1 MKKISAIFLFFV
13 MMLCSSGFYIAWHIS
28 LQSVRYS
35 QRAIISNSVF
45 NKDKVIEFVISLN
58 DTKKNTGFTYEDEDE
73 NEFEYKGQM
82 YDIISKKTSGDS
94 IYINCISDKEE
105 DHLKDVA
112 IHQIIKA
119 ENNTSG
125 NQLPILKF
133 SLDQFIHNFN
143 NNNIVFFIE
152 KNAQFYKKYNTGN
165 LSSPYLNTVSPPPW
179 VSA

>member
-13 MMLCSSGFYIAWHIS
+13 MMLCSNGFYIAWHIS

-45 NKDKVIEFVISLN
+45 NKDKVIEFVFSIN
-58 DTKKNTGFTYEDEDE
+58 DAKKNKDFIDEDE

-82 YDIISKKTSGDS
+82 YDVISQKISGDS
-94 IYINCISDKEE
+94 IYIICISDKEE

-112 IHQIIKA
+112 ARQVIKT
-119 ENNTSG
+119 ETNTTG
-125 NQLPILKF
+125 NQLPLLKF

-143 NNNIVFFIE
+143 NNNITFFLE
-152 KNAQFYKKYNTGN
+152 KNARSYKKYKTGN
-165 LSSPYLNTVSPPPW
+165 LPLPYCNTASPPPW

>member
-1 MKKISAIFLFFV
+1 ML
-13 MMLCSSGFYIAWHIS
+13 LCSSGFYIAWLIS
-28 LQSVRYS
+28 LQSVRHS

-45 NKDKVIEFVISLN
+45 NKDKVIEFVISIN
-58 DTKKNTGFTYEDEDE
+58 DAKKNTDFIDEDE

-82 YDIISKKTSGDS
+82 YDVISQKTSGDS

-112 IHQIIKA
+112 ARQVIKT
-119 ENNTSG
+119 ENNTAG

-152 KNAQFYKKYNTGN
+152 KNTRFYTTYKTGN
-165 LSSPYLNTVSPPPW
+165 LPSPYCNTASPPPW